1 MTTQPFNVDDRAT
14 ERENAAITIG
24 GVAYTRARR
33 TNKLSFELEALGRTQ
48 QRLAA
53 KSRHL
58 TGKLDAE
65 LDDGKAKKLEG
76 ELGQVSR
83 QAVDL
88 SYQTIARQLHIPGGN
103 AEPDPAVLAEQ
114 LDMEDVTAVL
124 KVLAGRDPDAVDEA
138 DPDQVEPDP
147 STRTATTPS

>member
-53 KSRHL
+53 KSRQL
-58 TGKLDAE
+58 TRKLDAA
-65 LDDGKAKKLEG
+65 LDGAKAEKLEG
-76 ELGQVSR
+76 ELGQISR
-83 QAVDL
+83 DAVDL
-88 SYQTIARQLHIPGGN
+88 SYQTIARQLHAPGGG
-103 AEPDPAVLAEQ
+103 EPDPAVLAEQ

-124 KVLAGRDPDAVDEA
+124 KVLAGRDPDAPDEP